1 MNDKYKILA
10 EFIKDCSSETENI
23 ETYLFV
29 KKNISNYKLNVD
41 IYSKPLKNKII
52 EIHIVLRFEDKNLEN
67 KRSHFEINYI
77 VVIKLIDNVD
87 NKKELKKI
95 LLSEIPTKV
104 CPNLVDAFTSLMKSS
119 GFPEV
124 KLNKNIDFEKFYN
137 DKLN

>member
-29 KKNISNYKLNVD
+29 KKNISNYQLNVE
-41 IYSKPLKNKII
+41 IFSKALKNKII
-52 EIHIVLRFEDKNLEN
+52 EINIILRFEDKNLEN

>member
-52 EIHIVLRFEDKNLEN
+52 EINIVLRFEDKNLEN
-67 KRSHFEINYI
+67 KRSHFEINYV
-77 VVIKLIDNVD
+77 VVIKLIDNFD

-104 CPNLVDAFTSLMKSS
+104 CPNLVDAFTSLMRSS

-137 DKLN
+137 D

>member
-52 EIHIVLRFEDKNLEN
+52 EINIVLRFEDKNLEN
-67 KRSHFEINYI
+67 KRSHFEINYV
-77 VVIKLIDNVD
+77 VVIKLIDNFD
-87 NKKELKKI
+87 NKKKLKKI

-104 CPNLVDAFTSLMKSS
+104 CPNLVYAFTSLMKSS

-137 DKLN
+137 D

>member
-10 EFIKDCSSETENI
+10 EFVKDCSSETENI

-52 EIHIVLRFEDKNLEN
+52 EINIVLRFEDKNLEN
-67 KRSHFEINYI
+67 KRSHFEINYL
-77 VVIKLIDNVD
+77 VVIKLIDNFD

-104 CPNLVDAFTSLMKSS
+104 CPNLVNAFTSLMRSS

-124 KLNKNIDFEKFYN
+124 KLSKNIDFEKFYN
-137 DKLN
+137 D

>member
-52 EIHIVLRFEDKNLEN
+52 EINIVLRFEDKNLEN
-67 KRSHFEINYI
+67 KRSHFEINYV
-77 VVIKLIDNVD
+77 VVIKLIDNFD
-87 NKKELKKI
+87 NKKKLKKI

-104 CPNLVDAFTSLMKSS
+104 CPNLVDAFTSLMRSS

-137 DKLN
+137 D

>member
-1 MNDKYKILA
+1 MKNQYKILA
-10 EFIKDCSSETENI
+10 EFVKDCSSETENI

-52 EIHIVLRFEDKNLEN
+52 EINIVLRFEDKNLKN
-67 KRSHFEINYI
+67 KKSHFEINYA
-77 VVIKLIDNVD
+77 VVIKLTDNFD
-87 NKKELKKI
+87 NKKKLKKI

-104 CPNLVDAFTSLMKSS
+104 CPNLVDAFTSLMRSS

-137 DKLN
+137 D

>member
-29 KKNISNYKLNVD
+29 KKNISNYKLNLD

-52 EIHIVLRFEDKNLEN
+52 EINIVLRFEDKNLKN
-67 KRSHFEINYI
+67 KRSHFEINYV
-77 VVIKLIDNVD
+77 VVIKLIDNFD
-87 NKKELKKI
+87 NKKELKKL

-104 CPNLVDAFTSLMKSS
+104 CPNLVYAFTSLMKSS

-124 KLNKNIDFEKFYN
+124 KLNKNIDFEKLYN
-137 DKLN
+137 D